1 MDVQRGVQPNC
12 YDCVMRTIE
21 LALLTL
27 LSSGLLAAQNAMPKN
42 AAAAPEVFLVGSVHN
57 MHFEE
62 RYHYSLIDLQVEVW
76 SLHPDVVCGEITP
89 EAYNGPMEG
98 NFPPEAAM
106 LAEMAPGW
114 GVRFIPADWRVSF
127 AQMDRAT
134 RQLSEDKK
142 KSAELDAEEK
152 KATDFFDVF
161 SGLSLYDATNS
172 SAEFLAMVDHKF
184 EDAIGENTAADIA
197 YGAWHERNRKIVE
210 NCLTE
215 AREARR
221 IVFVFGNAHLPQ
233 LRRQLAA
240 RGLTAQIP
248 PRAFTP
254 AGLGAV
260 PPAVIARWQRNLK
273 NLEGIADGTVAV
285 SADDRAKAKDTNR
298 APVLRKE
305 IEIYL
310 ARQTTCDGP
319 GAGCSEGPIR

>member
-1 MDVQRGVQPNC
+1 MKDFG
-12 YDCVMRTIE
+12 
-21 LALLTL
+21 LALIA
-27 LSSGLLAAQNAMPKN
+27 LLAISPLKAQT
-42 AAAAPEVFLVGSVHN
+42 AASKAPTAAPEIFLVGSVHN

-62 RYHYSLIDLQVEVW
+62 RYHYSLIDLQAQVL
-76 SLHPDVVCGEITP
+76 SLHPDAVCGEITP

-127 AQMDRAT
+127 AWQDRGEK
-134 RQLSEDKK
+134 QESEDK
-142 KSAELDAEEK
+142 AQAAAVDAAQN
-152 KATDFFDVF
+152 KAKNYFAAFTG
-161 SGLSLYDATNS
+161 SSLYDYTS
-172 SAEFLAMVDHKF
+172 GSAQYLSMIDHMF
-184 EDAIGENTAADIA
+184 EEVIGENTPSDIA
-197 YGAWHERNRKIVE
+197 AGAWHERNRKIVE
-210 NCLTE
+210 NCLTGAGE
-215 AREARR
+215 AKR
-221 IVFVFGNAHLPQ
+221 IVFVFGTGHLPQ

-254 AGLGAV
+254 AGLGTM
-260 PPAVIARWQRNLK
+260 PPGVIVRWQRNLK

-310 ARQTTCDGP
+310 ARQTKCDKGEV
-319 GAGCSEGPIR
+319 GCSAGVIR